1 MTLVYGTTDAPRS
14 ALALTDSFSLE
25 MTGKDTAALSKA
37 ADAGAIPAGTSI
49 NVTYL
54 STEDLQTRLDAADRV
69 RELGYVPVPH
79 VSARRL
85 DSEDTL
91 REYLGALRAIGAA
104 ERLFVVGG
112 DPHEP
117 EGPFQDALSVIRSGV
132 LEDFGVKAVG
142 ISGYPEGHPD
152 ISEAALWQA
161 LDDKAAALA
170 QLGLQTTIIT
180 QFGFDVDPVLTW
192 VSAVRERGIALPIR
206 IGVPGPTGIR
216 RLLAY
221 AKRFGVGTG
230 TEVVRKYGLSLTNL
244 LGTAGPEKFLHAL
257 AEGYDP
263 ARHGELALHFYAFG
277 GLKETA
283 EWVHDFRT
291 EEESQT

>member
-1 MTLVYGTTDAPRS
+1 MALVYGTDAPRT
-14 ALALTDSFSLE
+14 ALALTESFSLE
-25 MTGKDTAALSKA
+25 MTGKDTGTLSEAAAS
-37 ADAGAIPAGTSI
+37 GAIPAGTPI

-54 STEDLQTRLDAADRV
+54 ATEDLQTRLDAADRV
-69 RELGYVPVPH
+69 RELGFVPVPH
-79 VSARRL
+79 ISARRL
-85 DSEDTL
+85 PSEDSL
-91 REYLGALRAIGAA
+91 REYLAALQAIGAA
-104 ERLFVVGG
+104 ERLFVIGG
-112 DPHEP
+112 DPHTP
-117 EGPFQDALSVIRSGV
+117 EGPYEDALSVIRSGV
-132 LEDFGVKAVG
+132 LQEFGVKAVG

-152 ISEAALWQA
+152 ISDEALWKA
-161 LDDKAAALA
+161 LEDKAAALA
-170 QLGLQTTIIT
+170 QLGLEATIIT
-180 QFGFDVDPVLTW
+180 QFGFDVDPVFAW
-192 VSAVRERGIALPIR
+192 AAAVRERGITLPIR
-206 IGVPGPTGIR
+206 IGVPGPAGIK

-244 LGTAGPEKFLHAL
+244 LGTAGPDKFLHAL

-291 EEESQT
+291 EEEKKTR